1 MAYSPSSSNG
11 LTFRYI
17 PALDG
22 LRAIAILAVMV
33 YHAHPSLLPGGFVGV
48 ELFFVLSGFLITGL
62 LLKEQ
67 QRHDRIHLGYFYARR
82 ILRLFPAL
90 ALLLAAVTVFTFTAL
105 PSEFGPRT
113 LTDSWFALFYC
124 TNWVR
129 AFELTGPSFLGHT
142 WSLSIE
148 EQFYMFWPFALI
160 LLMRRTS
167 HDRSGHCLARL
178 LTILAGLA
186 MLHRVVLLFSG
197 ATAVRLYNGLDTRA
211 DGLLF
216 GCALAAALSSGLLDL
231 SRDRVSQFIQRATPL
246 AIAGFTF
253 AACTLSW
260 TKPGTYMWGLPFVS
274 LCTGVLIC
282 SVLRSPC
289 GRMTRVLTSR
299 SLVWIGQLSYG
310 LYLWHYPVYR
320 IMGHFGATQM
330 QCLTL
335 GTALTFTLATV
346 SWYLLEK
353 PILSLKSRFQPGQS
367 GVPAMAP
374 A

>member
-1 MAYSPSSSNG
+1 MTNG
-11 LTFRYI
+11 STFRYI

-22 LRAIAILAVMV
+22 LRALAILVVMI
-33 YHAHPSLLPGGFVGV
+33 YHASPSLMPGGFAGV

-67 QRHDRIHLGYFYARR
+67 RRHGRIQLGYFYVRR
-82 ILRLFPAL
+82 VLRLFPAL
-90 ALLLAAVTVFTFTAL
+90 ALLLTVVTAFAFIAL

-113 LTDSWFALFYC
+113 LTDSFVALFYC

-129 AFELTGPSFLGHT
+129 AFELSGPSFLGHT

-160 LLMRRTS
+160 LLMKHTS
-167 HDRSGHCLARL
+167 QDDSGRAIARWLCLLAAGAL
-178 LTILAGLA
+178 LHKL
-186 MLHRVVLLFSG
+186 VLLMWG

-231 SRDRVSQFIQRATPL
+231 SRESVQRVVHKGTPL
-246 AIAGFTF
+246 AIAGFAF
-253 AACTLSW
+253 AVWTLNW
-260 TKPGTYMWGLPFVS
+260 RQPGTYIWGLPFVS
-274 LCTGVLIC
+274 LCTGILIC
-282 SVLRSPC
+282 SVLAAPD
-289 GRMTRVLTSR
+289 GRLGRLLTSR

-320 IMGHFGATQM
+320 IMGHFGATET

-335 GTALTFTLATV
+335 GTAIAFASATL

-353 PILSLKSRFQPGQS
+353 PILKLKSRFQPGCP
-367 GVPAMAP
+367 GPHPTPAIAT